1 MKLIRILIAD
11 DHALMRVG
19 LRSMLSD
26 EPDLKI
32 VGEAANGEEAV
43 RLAKALRPDVV
54 IMDLMMP
61 KLNGSEATR
70 KILQFLPGAKVV
82 ILTSFGSSDE
92 LREAFANGAVGMQPK
107 EDPTENLIETIHDV
121 VEGKTVI
128 PDEIAK
134 RSEMAALQKPLTDKQ
149 CEILRMVID
158 GLATK
163 QIAARL
169 YISESGVKKHIR
181 VIFNKIGASTRTE
194 AVAIAFRKRLLKM

>member
-1 MKLIRILIAD
+1 MKPIRILIAD

-26 EPDLKI
+26 EPDLDI
-32 VGEAANGEEAV
+32 VGEAANGEEVV
-43 RLAKALRPDVV
+43 RLARTLRPDVI

-70 KILQFLPGAKVV
+70 KILQFLPSAKVV

-92 LREAFANGAVGMQPK
+92 LREAFDNGAVGMQPK
-107 EDPTENLIETIHDV
+107 EDPTENLIKTIHAV

-128 PDEIAK
+128 PDEIAT
-134 RSEMAALQKPLTDKQ
+134 RSETASQQRPLTDKQ

-169 YISESGVKKHIR
+169 YISESGVKKHIKI
-181 VIFNKIGASTRTE
+181 IFSKLGAANRTE
-194 AVAIAFRKRLLKM
+194 AVAIALRKHLLKI